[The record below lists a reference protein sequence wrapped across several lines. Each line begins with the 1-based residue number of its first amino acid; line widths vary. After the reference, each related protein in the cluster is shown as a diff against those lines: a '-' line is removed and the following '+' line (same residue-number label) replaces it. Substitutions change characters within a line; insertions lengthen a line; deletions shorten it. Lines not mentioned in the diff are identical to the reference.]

1 MSKAVIVFD
10 MPEGIFVEDCKVDLK
25 IYDFK
30 KFRGY
35 KIYDF
40 NDNGVLK
47 HMPDRVADLAEE
59 AGDYDSYD
67 GGYNDGYNACISEL
81 EGKS

>member
-10 MPEGIFVEDCKVDLK
+10 MPEGIHVKDCKVDLK

-30 KFRGY
+30 RFRGY

-40 NDNGVLK
+40 NDKNVLK
-47 HMPDRVADLAEE
+47 PMPDRVADLVEE
-59 AGDYDSYD
+59 DADYGYD
-67 GGYNDGYNACISEL
+67 GGYNDGYNACITEL

>member
-35 KIYDF
+35 EIYNF
-40 NDNGVLK
+40 NDKGVLK
-47 HMPDRVADLAEE
+47 HMPDRVADLTEE
-59 AGDYDSYD
+59 DADFGYD